1 MFFDIF
7 GIYLDIVYE
16 IKWILID
23 LFYFVN
29 INLVIIFNIV
39 DKVCF
44 FVYFKSFII

>member
-1 MFFDIF
+1 MIFDIF
-7 GIYLDIVYE
+7 WIYLDIVYE

-44 FVYFKSFII
+44 FINFKSFII